1 MSSRNDWWKNFFEGL
16 IVDFWRAAM
25 PPEATRAEADF
36 LERFL
41 AAPAGGR
48 LLDVPCGDGRL
59 ALELARRGF
68 RMTGVDLSAEFLAAA
83 RESSRAEGLP
93 IEWRHSDMRDLPW
106 EERFD
111 GAFCGGSSFGY
122 LGDQGDSDSIA
133 AVGRALKP
141 GARFVIDA
149 VKAAE
154 IVLPPP
160 AEPRTMEV
168 GDISFAG
175 ENRYDAAAG
184 WMDNTY
190 TVSRGDRR
198 EVRTAAFRV
207 YTRDEVV
214 AMLAARG
221 FGKCESLGAL
231 SGEPFGQ
238 GSSRLILVATKTAST

>member
-1 MSSRNDWWKNFFEGL
+1 MTSRHDWWKNFFEGL

-41 AAPAGGR
+41 APPPGGR

-59 ALELARRGF
+59 ALELARRGL
-68 RMTGVDLSAEFLAAA
+68 RMTGVDLSAQFLAAA
-83 RESSRAEGLP
+83 RDSARAEGLA

-122 LGDQGDSDSIA
+122 LGDEGDGDYIA

-160 AEPRTMEV
+160 AEPRTMQV
-168 GDISFAG
+168 GDIFFTG

-184 WMDNTY
+184 WMDNRY
-190 TVSRGDRR
+190 TVSRGARR
-198 EVRTAAFRV
+198 EVRAAAFRV
-207 YTRDEVV
+207 YARGEVV
-214 AMLAARG
+214 DMLAAGG
-221 FGKCESLGAL
+221 FATCQSLGTL

-238 GSSRLILVATKTAST
+238 GSSRLILVATRTAAT